1 MPTLA
6 DIYSAIDSAK
16 RRASDFIQNPGTSLD
31 QMVNYANDRARKHN
45 QQIIQAAQG
54 FGAPARGQQA
64 TPDQQ
69 SAMQDTMETMAGA
82 YNPAGMTASY
92 KGSHTAPNWKEYGAP
107 LHDLT
112 KMMPSDVYSQMGKQ
126 LYGIG
131 DKLIDSQWRT
141 AALKARNNPDAMID
155 IYRAVPK
162 GIKDINHGD
171 WVTTSPEY
179 AKWHGENVLDGN
191 YDIVNKKVKA
201 QTLSTEGYPYEFGY
215 HEQND

>member
-6 DIYSAIDSAK
+6 DIYSAIDTAK
-16 RRASDFIQNPGTSLD
+16 RRASDFLQNPGTSLE
-31 QMVNYANDRARKHN
+31 QMVGYANDRARNYN
-45 QQIIQAAQG
+45 QQMVSAAQG
-54 FGAPARGQQA
+54 FGAPVRGTQPTPEQQA
-64 TPDQQ
+64 
-69 SAMQDTMETMAGA
+69 AMQGSMQDVAGA
-82 YNPAGMTASY
+82 YNPTGMTASY
-92 KGSHTAPNWKEYGAP
+92 KGSHVAPNWRVYGAP

-112 KMMPSDVYSQMGKQ
+112 QIMPSDVYSQMGKQ

-162 GIKDINHGD
+162 GIKDINQGD

-179 AKWHGENVLDGN
+179 AKWHGENVLNGD
-191 YDIVNKKVKA
+191 YEIINKKVKA
-201 QTLSTEGYPYEFGY
+201 KTLSTEGYPYEFGY
-215 HEQND
+215 HEND

>member
-31 QMVNYANDRARKHN
+31 QMLGYANDRARNYN
-45 QQIIQAAQG
+45 QQMVQAAQG

-64 TPDQQ
+64 TPEQQ
-69 SAMQDTMETMAGA
+69 AAQQDTMETMAGA

-112 KMMPSDVYSQMGKQ
+112 KIMPADVYSQMGKQ

-162 GIKDINHGD
+162 GIKNINHGD